1 MSVFSFDVSHGNPVT
16 KQTVDKLCSQ
26 LGVSIEEQEKDDYRR
41 LLAIFHDASEQL
53 MAVEGSLA
61 FIHMGSSGSLTMDTD
76 YVPPIDEARFP
87 REAVH
92 FPDKKENTHGAWA
105 WKCNIADK
113 RTNFGK
119 LQNKTFA
126 LKDNIAVKG
135 VPMLLGTN
143 FIRDYVPDCDAT
155 VTKRILEAGGQILGK
170 AVCENLCHS
179 ATSHSSGTGIVE
191 NPIAKG
197 YSAGGSSSGSGV
209 LVALGEVDGAI
220 GADQGGS
227 IRVPAA
233 NCGIV
238 GLKPTF
244 GLIPYTGSGSN
255 EPTNDHLGPMTRTV
269 IENALLLETIAGND
283 NIDDRSFAAP
293 NPSKVSAYS
302 SIERLTTV
310 RPLAGKKIAVIVES
324 LCTPAMDPRV
334 IDTFSVAVRQFS
346 ELGATVEEVSIPLHS
361 KGAAIWTGVSK
372 VGGFLAKT
380 SGSFG
385 RRGHQMLGLN
395 SLFHSMGQENWNE
408 AYASTKNIYLNGLYA
423 VKEFPLL
430 LAKATNLSRQ
440 LRDAYDAAL
449 EKYDVLL
456 TPTLPY
462 VATSHAEPDA
472 TPLEQI
478 AKQIG
483 LTSNTAPFNQSG
495 HPVLAL
501 PIGMLEVLEGP
512 GLAEGVK
519 LPVSMQIV
527 GRWWDEMTVYEVALA
542 WERTNEWRKM

>member
-1 MSVFSFDVSHGNPVT
+1 MH
-16 KQTVDKLCSQ
+16 L
-26 LGVSIEEQEKDDYRR
+26 
-41 LLAIFHDASEQL
+41 
-53 MAVEGSLA
+53 
-61 FIHMGSSGSLTMDTD
+61 D
-76 YVPPIDEARFP
+76 YVQPTDEERFP
-87 REAVH
+87 RENIH
-92 FPDKKENTHGAWA
+92 FPGKSENSHGAWA
-105 WKCNIADK
+105 WKCNIIDK
-113 RTNFGK
+113 QRKGDGK
-119 LQNKTFA
+119 LHGKTFA
-126 LKDNIAVKG
+126 LKDNVAVKG
-135 VPMLLGTN
+135 VPMLLGTS
-143 FIRDYVPDCDAT
+143 FIKNYVPDVDAT
-155 VTKRILEAGGQILGK
+155 VTARILEAGGQILGK
-170 AVCENLCHS
+170 AVCENMCHS

-191 NPIAKG
+191 SPFAKG

-209 LVALGEVDGAI
+209 LVALGEVNGAI

-244 GLIPYTGSGSN
+244 GLIPYTGCGSN
-255 EPTNDHLGPMTRTV
+255 EPTNDHIGPMTRTV
-269 IENALLLETIAGND
+269 LENAVLLEAIAGTD

-293 NPSKVSAYS
+293 HPSKIPLYS
-302 SIERLTTV
+302 SIANLPTDKPLQGKKFAIIIESLTT
-310 RPLAGKKIAVIVES
+310 
-324 LCTPAMDPRV
+324 PALDPR
-334 IDTFSVAVRQFS
+334 IIQAFRAAVS
-346 ELGATVEEVSIPLHS
+346 KYTHLGASITEVSIPLHA

-385 RRGHQMLGLN
+385 RRGHQMLSLN
-395 SLFHSMGQENWNE
+395 SKLHPMAQENWEE

-423 VKEFPLL
+423 TQQFPNL

-449 EKYDVLL
+449 EESDVLL

-462 VATSHAEPDA
+462 VATSHPSADA

-478 AKQIG
+478 KKQVG
-483 LTSNTAPFNQSG
+483 LTANTAPFNQSG

-501 PIGMLEVLEGP
+501 PIGMLTVEEGP
-512 GLAEGVK
+512 GVKTGVK

-527 GRWWDEMTVYEVALA
+527 GKWWGEMEVLEAAYA
-542 WERTNEWRKM
+542 WERSVNWKEL

>member
-1 MSVFSFDVSHGNPVT
+1 VP
-16 KQTVDKLCSQ
+16 KVD
-26 LGVSIEEQEKDDYRR
+26 
-41 LLAIFHDASEQL
+41 AH
-53 MAVEGSLA
+53 
-61 FIHMGSSGSLTMDTD
+61 
-76 YVPPIDEARFP
+76 RFP
-87 REAVH
+87 REDIH
-92 FPDKKENTHGAWA
+92 FPEEDNNSHGAWA
-105 WKCNIADK
+105 WKCSIVDK
-113 RTNFGK
+113 QAKGGK
-119 LQNKTFA
+119 LHGKTFA
-126 LKDNIAVKG
+126 LKDNIAVKD

-143 FIRDYVPDCDAT
+143 FIKDYVPDCDST
-155 VTKRILEAGGQILGK
+155 VTTRILEAGGHILGK
-170 AVCENLCHS
+170 AVCENMCHS

-191 NPIAKG
+191 SPFAKG
-197 YSAGGSSSGSGV
+197 YSAGGSSSGAGV
-209 LVALGEVDGAI
+209 LVALGEVYGAV

-244 GLIPYTGSGSN
+244 GLVPYTASGSN

-269 IENALLLETIAGND
+269 LDNAIFLEAIAGND

-293 NPSKVSAYS
+293 HPSKLPTYS
-302 SIERLTTV
+302 SIGSMKQDK
-310 RPLAGKKIAVIVES
+310 PLQGKRFAVITES
-324 LCTPAMDPRV
+324 LSTPALDPRV
-334 IDTFSVAVRQFS
+334 VKTFQTAVSRFV
-346 ELGATVEEVSIPLHS
+346 ELGATVEEVSIPIHS

-385 RRGHQMLGLN
+385 RRGHQLLGLN
-395 SLFHSMGQENWNE
+395 SLLHPMGQKNWNE

-423 VKEFPLL
+423 VENFPLL

-440 LRDAYDAAL
+440 LRGAYDAAL
-449 EKYDVLL
+449 ETYDVLL

-462 VATSHAEPDA
+462 VATSHAAPDA

-483 LTSNTAPFNQSG
+483 LTANTAPFNQSG

-512 GLAEGVK
+512 GVKDGVK
-519 LPVSMQIV
+519 LPVSMQVI
-527 GRWWDEMTVYEVALA
+527 GKWWDEMAVYEASFA
-542 WERTNEWRKM
+542 WERANDWRNM

>member
-1 MSVFSFDVSHGNPVT
+1 VADLHSDYIPV
-16 KQTVDKLCSQ
+16 
-26 LGVSIEEQEKDDYRR
+26 
-41 LLAIFHDASEQL
+41 
-53 MAVEGSLA
+53 M
-61 FIHMGSSGSLTMDTD
+61 
-76 YVPPIDEARFP
+76 DEARFP
-87 REAVH
+87 RENIH
-92 FPDKKENTHGAWA
+92 FPERSANTHGAWA
-105 WKCNIADK
+105 WKCNIIDK
-113 RTNFGK
+113 KSKGGK
-119 LQNKTFA
+119 LQGKAFA
-126 LKDNIAVKG
+126 LKDNVAVKG
-135 VPMLLGTN
+135 IPMLLGTN
-143 FIRDYVPDCDAT
+143 FIKGFVPDCDAT
-155 VTKRILEAGGQILGK
+155 VTTRILEAGGHILGK
-170 AVCENLCHS
+170 AVCENMCHS

-191 NPIAKG
+191 SPFAKG

-244 GLIPYTGSGSN
+244 GLVPYTASGSN
-255 EPTNDHLGPMTRTV
+255 EPTNDHLGPMTRNV
-269 IENALLLETIAGND
+269 LDNAIFLEAIAGND

-293 NPSKVSAYS
+293 YPSLIPKYS
-302 SIERLTTV
+302 SIGGLRQEK
-310 RPLAGKKIAVIVES
+310 PLEGKKFAVIKES
-324 LCTPAMDPRV
+324 LNTPALDPRV
-334 IDTFSVAVRQFS
+334 IKTFQNAVARFVK
-346 ELGATVEEVSIPLHS
+346 LGAIVEEVSIPIHS

-395 SLFHSMGQENWNE
+395 ALLHPMGQNNWDE

-423 VKEFPLL
+423 VETFPLL

-449 EKYDVLL
+449 ETYDILL

-462 VATSHAEPDA
+462 VATSHAAPDA

-478 AKQIG
+478 TKQIG
-483 LTSNTAPFNQSG
+483 LTFNTAPFNQSG

-512 GLAEGVK
+512 GVKDKVK
-519 LPVSMQIV
+519 LPVSMQVI
-527 GRWWDEMTVYEVALA
+527 GKWWDEMAVYEASFA
-542 WERTNEWRKM
+542 WERSNDWKSM

>member
-1 MSVFSFDVSHGNPVT
+1 V
-16 KQTVDKLCSQ
+16 
-26 LGVSIEEQEKDDYRR
+26 E
-41 LLAIFHDASEQL
+41 IFLHIFR
-53 MAVEGSLA
+53 VG
-61 FIHMGSSGSLTMDTD
+61 HKSLTKGTD
-76 YVPPIDEARFP
+76 YIPVVDEERFP
-87 REAVH
+87 RENIH
-92 FPDKKENTHGAWA
+92 FPEKSANAHGAWA
-105 WKCNIADK
+105 WKCDIVDK
-113 RTNFGK
+113 QAKSGK
-119 LQNKTFA
+119 LQGKTFA
-126 LKDNIAVKG
+126 LKDNVAVKG

-143 FIRDYVPDCDAT
+143 FIKGYVPDCDAS
-155 VTKRILEAGGQILGK
+155 VAVRILEAGGRILGK
-170 AVCENLCHS
+170 AVCENMCHS

-191 NPIAKG
+191 SPFAEG

-209 LVALGEVDGAI
+209 LVALGEVDGAV

-244 GLIPYTGSGSN
+244 GLVPYTGSGSN

-269 IENALLLETIAGND
+269 LDNALFLEAIAGND

-293 NPSKVSAYS
+293 HPSKLPLYS
-302 SIERLTTV
+302 SIASLPESK
-310 RPLAGKKIAVIVES
+310 PLSGKRFAVITES
-324 LCTPAMDPRV
+324 LSTPALDRRV
-334 IDTFSVAVRQFS
+334 VKTFRNAVS
-346 ELGATVEEVSIPLHS
+346 KYIELGATVEEVSIPIHS

-372 VGGFLAKT
+372 VGGFLSKT
-380 SGSFG
+380 SGAFG

-395 SLFHSMGQENWNE
+395 SLLHPMGQQNWDE

-423 VKEFPLL
+423 VEKFPLL

-449 EKYDVLL
+449 ETYDVLL

-462 VATSHAEPDA
+462 VATSHAAPDA

-483 LTSNTAPFNQSG
+483 LTANTAPFNQSG

-512 GLAEGVK
+512 GVENRVK
-519 LPVSMQIV
+519 LPVSMQVI
-527 GRWWDEMTVYEVALA
+527 GKWWDEMTVYEASFA
-542 WERTNEWRKM
+542 WERANDWRSM

>member
-1 MSVFSFDVSHGNPVT
+1 M
-16 KQTVDKLCSQ
+16 
-26 LGVSIEEQEKDDYRR
+26 
-41 LLAIFHDASEQL
+41 
-53 MAVEGSLA
+53 
-61 FIHMGSSGSLTMDTD
+61 
-76 YVPPIDEARFP
+76 
-87 REAVH
+87 H
-92 FPDKKENTHGAWA
+92 FPDKTENSHGAWA
-105 WKCNIADK
+105 WKCNIVDQKQNA
-113 RTNFGK
+113 GK
-119 LQNKTFA
+119 LKGKTFA
-126 LKDNIAVKG
+126 LKDNIAVKS

-143 FIRDYVPDCDAT
+143 FIKGYVPDCDAT
-155 VTKRILEAGGQILGK
+155 VTRRILEAGGRILGK
-170 AVCENLCHS
+170 SVCENLCHS
-179 ATSHSSGTGIVE
+179 ATSHSSGTGVVE
-191 NPIAKG
+191 NPFAKG
-197 YSAGGSSSGSGV
+197 YSSGGSSSGSGV

-269 IENALLLETIAGND
+269 LDNALLLEAIAGND

-293 NPSKVSAYS
+293 SPSKIPAYS
-302 SIERLTTV
+302 SIDTLPSV
-310 RPLAGKKIAVIVES
+310 KPLAGKKVAIIIES
-324 LCTPAMDPRV
+324 LTSPATDPRV
-334 IDTFSVAVRQFS
+334 VKTFNAAARQFV
-346 ELGATVEEVSIPLHS
+346 ELGATVEEVSIPIHS
-361 KGAAIWTGVSK
+361 KGAAIWTGISK

-395 SLFHSMGQENWNE
+395 SLFTKMGQENWDE

-423 VKEFPLL
+423 VEEFPLL
-430 LAKATNLSRQ
+430 LAKTTNLSRQ

-449 EKYDVLL
+449 EKCDVLL

-462 VATSHAEPDA
+462 VATSHAAPDA
-472 TPLEQI
+472 TPMEQI

-512 GLAEGVK
+512 GVADKVK
-519 LPVSMQIV
+519 LPVSMQII
-527 GRWWDEMTVYEVALA
+527 GKWWDEMTVYKAALA
-542 WERTNEWRKM
+542 WERDNDWMKL

>member
-1 MSVFSFDVSHGNPVT
+1 VP
-16 KQTVDKLCSQ
+16 TVN
-26 LGVSIEEQEKDDYRR
+26 EQ
-41 LLAIFHDASEQL
+41 
-53 MAVEGSLA
+53 
-61 FIHMGSSGSLTMDTD
+61 
-76 YVPPIDEARFP
+76 RFP
-87 REAVH
+87 RENIH
-92 FPDKKENTHGAWA
+92 FPEKTGNSHGAWA
-105 WKCNIADK
+105 WKCSIVDK
-113 RTNFGK
+113 QAKDGK
-119 LQNKTFA
+119 LYGKTFA
-126 LKDNIAVKG
+126 LKDNIAVKD

-143 FIRDYVPDCDAT
+143 FIKGYIPNCDAT
-155 VTKRILEAGGQILGK
+155 VTSRILEAGGHILGK

-209 LVALGEVDGAI
+209 LVALGEVYGAV

-244 GLIPYTGSGSN
+244 GLVPYTASGSN

-269 IENALLLETIAGND
+269 LDNAIFLEAIAGND

-293 NPSKVSAYS
+293 HPSRLPTYS
-302 SIERLTTV
+302 SIGSLPQDK
-310 RPLAGKKIAVIVES
+310 PLKGKRFAVITES
-324 LCTPAMDPRV
+324 LATPALDPRV
-334 IDTFSVAVRQFS
+334 VKTFQTAVSRFV
-346 ELGATVEEVSIPLHS
+346 ELGATVEEVSIPIHS

-385 RRGHQMLGLN
+385 RRGHQLLGLN
-395 SLFHSMGQENWNE
+395 SLLHPVGQKNWDE

-423 VKEFPLL
+423 VENFPLL

-440 LRDAYDAAL
+440 LRDAYDTAL
-449 EKYDVLL
+449 ETYDVLL

-462 VATSHAEPDA
+462 VATSHAAPDA

-478 AKQIG
+478 TKQIG
-483 LTSNTAPFNQSG
+483 LTANTAPFNQSG

-501 PIGMLEVLEGP
+501 PIGMLEVREGP
-512 GLAEGVK
+512 GVQDHVK
-519 LPVSMQIV
+519 LPVSMQVI
-527 GRWWDEMTVYEVALA
+527 GKWWDEISVYEASFA
-542 WERTNEWRKM
+542 WERANDWRNM